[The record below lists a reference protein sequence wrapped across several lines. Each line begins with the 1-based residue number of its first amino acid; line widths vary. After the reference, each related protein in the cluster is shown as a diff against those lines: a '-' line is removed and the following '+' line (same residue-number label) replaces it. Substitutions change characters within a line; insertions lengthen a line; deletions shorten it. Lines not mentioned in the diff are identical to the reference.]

1 MTVSASKT
9 ARSEDSKNNQG
20 SREPGTYDVAV
31 IGSGPG
37 GYVCAVRA
45 GQLGLKT
52 ALVEKETTLGGTCL
66 NVGCIPTKALLHTAD
81 LYAELKR
88 AKEFGIVVGAQPQI
102 DMAALHSY
110 RTRVVQKNVK
120 GVEFLMRKNKVDVV
134 RGFGKLAGAGKVAVT
149 GGGSGSDGG
158 ESRTIAARNIVLACG
173 SEARTLP
180 GFEFDGKQVISSDE
194 ALTLEKV
201 PGTMVVLGAGA
212 VGVEF
217 ASIYARFGS
226 QVTLVELL
234 PHILPLEDEELSIEL
249 EKSFRKQG
257 IKVMTGTRAEKLER
271 GGKSLAVHVRD
282 SDGKE
287 QSIPCEVLLVA
298 VGRGP
303 VSKGAGIEQAGVQ
316 VEKGYV
322 KVDELMRTSV
332 AGVYA
337 IGDIVTVPG
346 RGHPQLAHLASHE
359 GILVAEHIA
368 GLNPRPIDYDQVPSA
383 TYCSPEVA
391 SVGLTEAEA
400 RKRGHEV
407 RVGRFPFS
415 ANSKSS
421 ILLETTGLVKVV
433 GEAKYD
439 QVLGVHIIG
448 PRATELIAECVTALH
463 LETTSEELHRTIHP
477 HPTLSEAVMEAAHGV
492 EGHPIHI

>member
-1 MTVSASKT
+1 MTVSVAKA
-9 ARSEDSKNNQG
+9 ARSENSKASG
-20 SREPGTYDVAV
+20 EPASYDVAV

-45 GQLGLKT
+45 GQLDLKT
-52 ALVEKETTLGGTCL
+52 ALVEKDTTLGGTCL
-66 NVGCIPTKALLHTAD
+66 NVGCIPTKALLHAAD
-81 LYAELKR
+81 LFADFKR
-88 AKEFGIVVGAQPQI
+88 AREFGIIVGGEPKI
-102 DMAALHSY
+102 DMAALHNY
-110 RTRVVQKNVK
+110 RTRVVQKNLK
-120 GVEFLMRKNKVDVV
+120 GVEFLMRKNKVEVV
-134 RGFGKLAGAGKVAVT
+134 RGFGKLAGAGKVVVS
-149 GGGSGSDGG
+149 GGGKAGGDG
-158 ESRTIAARNIVLACG
+158 EPRTIAARHVVIACG
-173 SEARTLP
+173 SAPRTLP
-180 GFEFDGKQVISSDE
+180 GFEFDGKRVISSNE
-194 ALTLEKV
+194 ALTLEKI
-201 PGTMVVLGAGA
+201 PETMVVLGAGA

-226 QVTLVELL
+226 KVTLIELL

-249 EKSFRKQG
+249 EKIFRKQG
-257 IKVMTGTRAEKLER
+257 IQVMTKTRAER
-271 GGKSLAVHVRD
+271 IDRSGKTLTVHVRD
-282 SDGKE
+282 GEGKE
-287 QSIPCEVLLVA
+287 QAIPCEVLLVA

-303 VSKGAGIEQAGVQ
+303 VSEGVGLEAAGVAI
-316 VEKGYV
+316 EKGYV
-322 KVDELMRTSV
+322 KVDEFMRTSLPQ
-332 AGVYA
+332 VYA

-346 RGHPQLAHLASHE
+346 RSHPQLAHLASHE

-391 SVGLTEAEA
+391 SVGLSEAEA
-400 RKRGHEV
+400 LKRGHEV

-421 ILLETTGLVKVV
+421 ILLEGTGLVKMV

-439 QVLGVHIIG
+439 QILGVHIIG
-448 PRATELIAECVTALH
+448 PKATELIAECVTALR
-463 LETTSEELHRTIHP
+463 LESTSEELHRTIHA

>member
-1 MTVSASKT
+1 MSVSVSKT
-9 ARSEDSKNNQG
+9 ARPADTAVN
-20 SREPGTYDVAV
+20 REPSTYDVVV

-37 GYVCAVRA
+37 GYVCAIRA
-45 GQLGLKT
+45 GQLGLRT
-52 ALVEKETTLGGTCL
+52 ALVEKDTSLGGTCL

-81 LYAELKR
+81 LLADFQR
-88 AKEFGIVVGAQPQI
+88 AQDFGIVVGGPARI

-110 RTRVVQKNVK
+110 RTRVVQKNQK
-120 GVEFLMRKNKVDVV
+120 GVEFLMKKNKVEVV
-134 RGFGKLAGAGKVAVT
+134 RGVGSLAGAGKVAVS
-149 GGGSGSDGG
+149 GGGDGAG
-158 ESRTIAARNIVLACG
+158 ATARTLATRHVVLACG
-173 SEARTLP
+173 STPRTLP
-180 GFEFDGKQVISSDE
+180 GFDFDEKQVISSDE
-194 ALTLEKV
+194 ALTLGQV

-226 QVTLVELL
+226 KVTLIELL
-234 PHILPLEDEELSIEL
+234 PRILPVEDEEMSAEL
-249 EKSFRKQG
+249 DKAFRKQG

-271 GGKSLAVHVRD
+271 NGKQLTVHVRD
-282 SDGKE
+282 AENKA
-287 QSIPCEVLLVA
+287 QAIPCDVLLVA

-303 VSKGAGIEQAGVQ
+303 VTQGVGLEEAGVTL
-316 VEKGYV
+316 EKGYV
-322 KVDELMRTSV
+322 KVDELMRTKAS
-332 AGVYA
+332 GVYA
-337 IGDIVTVPG
+337 IGDIVTLPG
-346 RGHPQLAHLASHE
+346 RTHPQLAHLASHE

-368 GLNPRPIDYDQVPSA
+368 GQNPRPLDYDQVPSC

-400 RKRGHEV
+400 RKRGHDV
-407 RVGRFPFS
+407 RVGKFPFS
-415 ANSKSS
+415 ANAKSG
-421 ILLETTGLVKVV
+421 ILLETTGFVKIV

-448 PRATELIAECVTALH
+448 PKATELIAECVTALR
-463 LETTSEELHRTIHP
+463 LEATSEELHRTIHA

>member
-9 ARSEDSKNNQG
+9 ARSEDNQV
-20 SREPGTYDVAV
+20 SREPATYDVAV

-45 GQLGLKT
+45 AQLGLKT

-66 NVGCIPTKALLHTAD
+66 NVGCIPTKALLHAAD
-81 LYAELKR
+81 LFAELQR
-88 AKEFGIVVGAQPQI
+88 AREFGIVVGGEPRI
-102 DMAALHSY
+102 DLTALHSY
-110 RTRVVQKNVK
+110 RTRVVQKNLK
-120 GVEFLMRKNKVDVV
+120 GVEFLMRKNKVEVV
-134 RGFGKLAGAGKVAVT
+134 RGFGKLAGAGKVTVA
-149 GGGSGSDGG
+149 GGSDGGG
-158 ESRTIAARNIVLACG
+158 ESRTLAARHVVVACG
-173 SEARTLP
+173 SAPRTLP
-180 GFEFDGKQVISSDE
+180 GFEFDGKRVISSDE
-194 ALTLEKV
+194 ALTLDKIPEA
-201 PGTMVVLGAGA
+201 MVVLGAGA

-226 QVTLVELL
+226 KVTLIELL
-234 PHILPLEDEELSIEL
+234 PHVLPLEDEELSIEL
-249 EKSFRKQG
+249 EKTFRKQG

-271 GGKSLAVHVRD
+271 GGKSLVVHTRD
-282 SDGKE
+282 GEGKE
-287 QSIPCEVLLVA
+287 QAIPCDVLLVA

-303 VSKGAGIEQAGVQ
+303 VSQGVGLEPAGVA
-316 VEKGYV
+316 VEKGYI

-346 RGHPQLAHLASHE
+346 RAHPQLAHLASHE

-415 ANSKSS
+415 ANAKSG
-421 ILLETTGLVKVV
+421 ILLETTGLVKMV

-439 QVLGVHIIG
+439 QLLGVHIIG
-448 PRATELIAECVTALH
+448 PKATELIAECVTALR
-463 LETTSEELHRTIHP
+463 LEATSEELHRTIHA
-477 HPTLSEAVMEAAHGV
+477 HPTLSEAVMEAAYGV